1 MNMNLWSSVAFFK
14 AKKLVVLEFLDW
26 FANLLV
32 VRLTASVSLAGLTTI
47 GLFYFMQS
55 LIASG
60 STSNY
65 TLSPIKVVDAR
76 TPHIEMEVIQ
86 NIEKPERVALAAEP
100 PPQPRFRQL
109 KADIGS
115 YQHIYRKAELDLSK
129 PEAIDTAI
137 SIDDRDILPLISVR
151 PQYPPRAIQRDIEG
165 WCLVHFTVSATGR
178 VVKETVKVVDSEPM
192 YTFDHSCRKA
202 VVHLRYQPRVV
213 DGREVEVPGVPYV
226 FVFKLNDPA

>member
-1 MNMNLWSSVAFFK
+1 MNMNLWSAVAFFN

-60 STSNY
+60 STNSY
-65 TLSPIKVVDAR
+65 TLAPIKVVDAR
-76 TPHIEMEVIQ
+76 MPHIEMEVIQ
-86 NIEKPERVALAAEP
+86 NIEKPERVVLAIEP
-100 PPQPRFRQL
+100 PPQPRHRQL
-109 KADIGS
+109 KSETGS
-115 YQHIYRKAELDLSK
+115 YQHIYRKAEPHLSK
-129 PEAIDTAI
+129 PATVDTAI
-137 SIDDRDILPLISVR
+137 SMDDRDILPLVSVR
-151 PQYPPRAIQRDIEG
+151 PQYPRQAIQRDIEG
-165 WCLVHFTVSATGR
+165 WCLVHFTVSATGH
-178 VVKETVKVVDSEPM
+178 VVKETVEVVDSEPM

-202 VVHLRYQPRVV
+202 VVRLRYQPRVV
-213 DGREVEVPGVPYV
+213 DGREVEVPEVPYV